1 MVFISNMSDNQINT
15 NQVQSVS
22 TGGGGGGG
30 GGGGSVK
37 PVRLTNEDRIKQIRR
52 YIVKR
57 QAECMKINERFE
69 EERKKHIDV
78 QNELSNIEDEIEELQ
93 LELKYKKRLLK
104 HKENECGNLKES
116 TMKTRRE
123 LCEWWNDEN
132 HYGRTVLPFGRMIDL
147 GEKIKILQTKD
158 LIDKSNREFAVVAK
172 ENQKRMSKN
181 TILTDISKLPE
192 VIVDHIRGYIPYE
205 IRNEMIE
212 QTYKPVRKL
221 VPKLDKIGLCE
232 MIKRIYLEPTF
243 FSTLSPSRVEENT
256 QGQFAYKPEWR
267 FDKKGN
273 MKVRLLNAIVELK
286 RSHPELLYKVFSTLA
301 ILIQPDKKYIGVYV
315 IE

>member
-1 MVFISNMSDNQINT
+1 MSISINT

-22 TGGGGGGG
+22 TGGGG

-37 PVRLTNEDRIKQIRR
+37 PVRLTNEDRIKKIRQ

-69 EERKKHIDV
+69 KERKRHIDV
-78 QNELSNIEDEIEELQ
+78 QNELSNIENDIEELQ
-93 LELKYKKRLLK
+93 LELEYKKRLLK
-104 HKENECGNLKES
+104 HKEIECGNLKKS
-116 TMKTRRE
+116 MMKKHRE
-123 LCEWWNDEN
+123 LCKWWNDEN
-132 HYGRTVLPFGRMIDL
+132 HYGRPVLPFGKMIDL
-147 GEKIKILQTKD
+147 GDEIQILKTKD
-158 LIDKSNREFAVVAK
+158 LIEKSNREFAVVAK
-172 ENQKRMSKN
+172 ANQKRMSKN
-181 TILTDISKLPE
+181 TILADISKLPVE
-192 VIVDHIRGYIPYE
+192 IVDHIRGYISYE

-212 QTYKPVRKL
+212 QRYNPVRNL
-221 VPKLDKIGLCE
+221 VPKLDRTGLRE

-267 FDKKGN
+267 FDKKKGN
-273 MKVRLLNAIVELK
+273 MKVRLLNVIVELK
-286 RSHPELLYKVFSTLA
+286 RSHPELLYKVFSTLS
-301 ILIQPDKKYIGVYV
+301 ILIKPDKNYMGVYV